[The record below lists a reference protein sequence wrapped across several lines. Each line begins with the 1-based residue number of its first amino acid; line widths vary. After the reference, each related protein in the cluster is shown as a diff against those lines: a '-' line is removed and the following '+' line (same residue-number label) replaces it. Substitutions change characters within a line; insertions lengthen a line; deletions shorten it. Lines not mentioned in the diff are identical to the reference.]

1 MIFKNEDIISGE
13 ELVGYGIVSGE
24 TENRLLNLKKLRKL
38 NNIYYIWDYDE
49 DFKKL
54 IFSYKYHRKKKLA
67 KLIADMIKK
76 EFEFVIQREKIDFVI
91 SVPVNIQR
99 KNERGYNQVDEILKC
114 LDIKYIQLKR
124 IKNTDKM
131 HKLLDEKL
139 RRKNIEG
146 PCSVGKNIDFKNKR
160 ILIVDDII
168 TTGATLREI
177 KKSILEKIS
186 DKENINKNKMRNN
199 KIDDREK
206 NYRKKYYE
214 EKNHKEENYKKEN
227 LNKNSNKY
235 ETEIIVFCLAAARE
249 IRISKGEI

>member
-1 MIFKNEDIISGE
+1 
-13 ELVGYGIVSGE
+13 
-24 TENRLLNLKKLRKL
+24 
-38 NNIYYIWDYDE
+38 
-49 DFKKL
+49 
-54 IFSYKYHRKKKLA
+54 
-67 KLIADMIKK
+67 
-76 EFEFVIQREKIDFVI
+76 
-91 SVPVNIQR
+91 
-99 KNERGYNQVDEILKC
+99 
-114 LDIKYIQLKR
+114 
-124 IKNTDKM
+124 M

-146 PCSVGKNIDFKNKR
+146 SFSVGKNIDFKNKR

-168 TTGATLREI
+168 TTGATLKEI

-199 KIDDREK
+199 KIDNREK
-206 NYRKKYYE
+206 NYREKYYE

-227 LNKNSNKY
+227 LNKNPNKY